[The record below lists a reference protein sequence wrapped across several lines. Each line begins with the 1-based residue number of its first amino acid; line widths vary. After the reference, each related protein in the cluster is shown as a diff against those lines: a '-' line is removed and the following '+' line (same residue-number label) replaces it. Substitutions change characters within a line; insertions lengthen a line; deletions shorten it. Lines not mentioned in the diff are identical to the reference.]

1 MVVSGRAGDQPMD
14 ELSALGENTISEY
27 YQANGFSTATLDPA
41 ELDLADA
48 TLEDLAGG
56 DAEANASI
64 TRAILYGAKTG
75 PKREA
80 VLLNAGAALFVADAA
95 GSITEGWQL
104 AATVIDDG
112 RAKTKLEELAA

>member
-1 MVVSGRAGDQPMD
+1 MSESTLSPADLPISPM
-14 ELSALGENTISEY
+14 S
-27 YQANGFSTATLDPA
+27 
-41 ELDLADA
+41 
-48 TLEDLAGG
+48 LEDLAGG

-64 TRAILYGAKTG
+64 TRAILHGDETD
-75 PKREA
+75 PKREV